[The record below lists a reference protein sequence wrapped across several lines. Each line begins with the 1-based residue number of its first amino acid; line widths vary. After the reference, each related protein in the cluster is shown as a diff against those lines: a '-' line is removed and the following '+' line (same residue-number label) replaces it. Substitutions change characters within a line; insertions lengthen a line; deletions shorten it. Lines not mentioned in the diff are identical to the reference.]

1 MRSSTWN
8 GALLVVGLV
17 LAGAMFHAPRAE
29 AQCMAGPTCNTVSA
43 TAKGAIGGGILGAE
57 IGFMIPALIVY
68 AGARELDQ
76 WWSWVLFPTLGAVGG
91 SILGY
96 FTMEDP
102 ANGMVGGVVQR
113 GFPEVAVA
121 FLAISMALIVPTF
134 VGVLALTSY
143 NPGADSSSGGGEED
157 EGASEG
163 AGDSD
168 AGGEE
173 PASSEPATEPSEPPP
188 SEQAPATEG
197 AQSALQRT
205 LAGGPGLLRFAE
217 GAVLL
222 GVPMVHSA
230 DTFTAE
236 ERSRLQLGMA
246 SDVRIPLVSG
256 TF

>member
-8 GALLVVGLV
+8 GALLAAGLLV
-17 LAGAMFHAPRAE
+17 AGSMWHAPQAH
-29 AQCMAGPTCNTVSA
+29 AQCTAGPTCNTVSA

-102 ANGMVGGVVQR
+102 NGGT
-113 GFPEVAVA
+113 GFPEVAVT

>member
-1 MRSSTWN
+1 
-8 GALLVVGLV
+8 
-17 LAGAMFHAPRAE
+17 
-29 AQCMAGPTCNTVSA
+29 
-43 TAKGAIGGGILGAE
+43 
-57 IGFMIPALIVY
+57 MIPALIVY

-102 ANGMVGGVVQR
+102 ANGMTR
-113 GFPEVAVA
+113 GFPEVAVT

-168 AGGEE
+168 AGGE
-173 PASSEPATEPSEPPP
+173 PASSEPATEPSEPAP
-188 SEQAPATEG
+188 S
-197 AQSALQRT
+197 
-205 LAGGPGLLRFAE
+205 
-217 GAVLL
+217 
-222 GVPMVHSA
+222 
-230 DTFTAE
+230 
-236 ERSRLQLGMA
+236 
-246 SDVRIPLVSG
+246 
-256 TF
+256 